1 MASSSTLVTGGCV
14 VTMDASRRVLDNGA
28 VLIVEGRIVCVGSAE
43 ECAERA
49 PDGTSVID
57 ATDMLVL
64 PGLVDCHA
72 HAGHALVKTL
82 GGDSGAA
89 WYDACHKIYTVGST
103 EAFWES
109 EAELA
114 ALERLK
120 CGTTTGV
127 SFLGGGDSVMRTDDP
142 RYGNAHCRA
151 VERVGTRSVVA
162 IGPNRPLAKHE
173 PWVYANYEPISNADS
188 EDGTDVGLARVDKEV
203 TVETQLATCALL
215 IDTWHGGADDRV
227 RIAMSTPVH
236 HPSSPLPAG
245 VTEADIETRCR
256 KTRAL
261 CGRKPGVNFTQDGHN
276 AGSVATALRHGLLG
290 SDAFLSHSTDL
301 DEQDIAA
308 LQESKTSVVHNPSAN
323 ASITGRCP
331 VPELLDAGVRVGLG
345 SDGTA
350 PNRSADMWRHMQQCM
365 HYHRRFFQDSDVLP
379 PGKVLEMCTID
390 AAAVLG
396 MADVI
401 GSLEAGKYA
410 DLICVNLAAPH
421 LVPLNMPVSRAIY
434 FANGADVDTVMVG
447 GHLLMKGRQVLSVH
461 EEDVLQR
468 ATEEAERAIERLG
481 LESLLHEREGFWGL
495 SRFPTEKVMAS
506 L

>member
-1 MASSSTLVTGGCV
+1 MAAATLVTGGCI
-14 VTMDASRRVLDNGA
+14 VTMDPERRVLDDAA
-28 VLIVEGRIVCVGSAE
+28 VLVVDGLIACVGSAA
-43 ECAERA
+43 ECADAA
-49 PDGTSVID
+49 PSGVTVVD

-82 GGDSGAA
+82 GGDVGSL
-89 WYDACHKIYTVGST
+89 WYDACHQIYTVGST

-120 CGTTTGV
+120 CGTTCGV
-127 SFLGGGDSVMRTDDP
+127 SYLGGGDSVNRTDDV
-142 RYGNAHCRA
+142 RYGDGHCRA

-162 IGPNRPLAKHE
+162 LGVNRPKPNHE
-173 PWVYANYEPISNADS
+173 PWTYADYV
-188 EDGTDVGLARVDKEV
+188 DGERVDKEV
-203 TVETQLATCALL
+203 TLETQLATCAQL
-215 IDTWHGGADDRV
+215 IDEWHEGADGRV
-227 RIAMSTPVH
+227 RIAMTCPVH
-236 HPSSPLPAG
+236 HASRPLPEG
-245 VTEADIETRCR
+245 VSEADVEARCR
-256 KTRAL
+256 KARAL
-261 CGRKPGVNFTQDGHN
+261 CGRKPGVTFTQDGHN
-276 AGSVATALRHGLLG
+276 AGSVATALAHGLLG
-290 SDAFLSHSTDL
+290 ADAFLSHSTDL
-301 DEQDIAA
+301 VEADFAA
-308 LQESKTSVVHNPSAN
+308 LQESKATIVHNPSAN

-331 VPELLDAGVRVGLG
+331 VPELLEAGVGVGLG

-396 MADVI
+396 MADMI
-401 GSLEAGKYA
+401 GSLEVGKQA
-410 DLICVNLAAPH
+410 DLICINLAAPH
-421 LVPLNMPVSRAIY
+421 LAPLNMPVSRAIY

-447 GHLLMKGRQVLSVH
+447 GKILMQGREVLSVN
-461 EEDVLQR
+461 ESDVLAR
-468 ATEEAERAIERLG
+468 ASAEAEGAIERLG
-481 LESLLHEREGFWGL
+481 LEALLQERPGFWGH
-495 SRFPTEKVMAS
+495 SRFPPAPTPT